1 METKQRTVEFLSEYG
16 VKVDRP
22 QKPKTTSN
30 ADSVAVG
37 SADSEKEE
45 GMTAALYE
53 KAVVDAIRQ
62 VMGPS
67 HSGFLAKAKSVF
79 IEHREAGGVDKAA
92 QIVLEVAS
100 GED

>member
-1 METKQRTVEFLSEYG
+1 MTV
-16 VKVDRP
+16 
-22 QKPKTTSN
+22 SN
-30 ADSVAVG
+30 
-37 SADSEKEE
+37 ADSEKEE
-45 GMTAALYE
+45 DMAAALYE

-79 IEHREAGGVDKAA
+79 IEHRESGGVDKAA

-100 GED
+100 GEDWINSKLRISLMEMYIYKSR

>member
-1 METKQRTVEFLSEYG
+1 MQRTVERRFLSEYG

-22 QKPKTTSN
+22 QKLKTTSN
-30 ADSVAVG
+30 ADSMAVG
-37 SADSEKEE
+37 SVDSEKEE

-62 VMGPS
+62 VTGPS
-67 HSGFLAKAKSVF
+67 QRGFLAKAKSVS
-79 IEHREAGGVDKAA
+79 IELREAGGMDKAA
-92 QIVLEVAS
+92 QIVLEVVS

>member
-1 METKQRTVEFLSEYG
+1 MERRFLSEYG

-30 ADSVAVG
+30 ADSVAVS

-45 GMTAALYE
+45 DMAAALYE